1 MENHN
6 IKLSILIC
14 SVENTERQENLN
26 KLIHELNN
34 QICSNYADNIVEILV
49 EKDNGTMS
57 VGAKRNL
64 LIDKA
69 NGEYI
74 CFIDDDDFIAQNYLN
89 LILQNLTKDILMIRI
104 EHKIN
109 GEKAKEIQPSLY
121 IDNLETN
128 ELIFRANH
136 FHLCPHLKMK
146 ASWVKFQEI
155 NFAEDL
161 DYSQRLIPFIENY
174 ESITDAI
181 YIYNDNLEKSLTRNV

>member
-1 MENHN
+1 
-6 IKLSILIC
+6 
-14 SVENTERQENLN
+14 
-26 KLIHELNN
+26 
-34 QICSNYADNIVEILV
+34 
-49 EKDNGTMS
+49 
-57 VGAKRNL
+57 
-64 LIDKA
+64 
-69 NGEYI
+69 
-74 CFIDDDDFIAQNYLN
+74 
-89 LILQNLTKDILMIRI
+89 MIRI

-136 FHLCPHLKMK
+136 LHLCPHLKMK

>member
-1 MENHN
+1 M
-6 IKLSILIC
+6 KLSILIC
-14 SVENTERQENLN
+14 SVENNERQESLN
-26 KLIHELNN
+26 KLLHELNH
-34 QICSNYADNIVEILV
+34 QVCSNYAENIVEILV

-57 VGAKRNL
+57 VGEKRNV

-74 CFIDDDDFIAQNYLN
+74 CFIDDDDFIANNYLN
-89 LILQNLTKDILMIRI
+89 LILQNLTKDILIIRI
-104 EHKIN
+104 DHRIN
-109 GEKAKEIQPSLY
+109 GGKAKEIQPSLY

-128 ELIFRANH
+128 EFIFRANH
-136 FHLCPHLKMK
+136 LHLCPHLKMK
-146 ASWVKFQEI
+146 SNWVKFKEI

-174 ESITDAI
+174 DTITEAI

>member
-1 MENHN
+1 MANKN

-14 SVENTERQENLN
+14 SVENTERQESLN
-26 KLIHELNN
+26 KLVHELNH
-34 QICSNYADNIVEILV
+34 QVCSNYAENIVEILV
-49 EKDNGTMS
+49 ERDNGTMS
-57 VGAKRNL
+57 VGKKRNV

-74 CFIDDDDFIAQNYLN
+74 CFIDDDDYVAKNYLN
-89 LILQNLTKDILMIRI
+89 LILQNLTKDILLIRI
-104 EHKIN
+104 DHRVN
-109 GEKAKEIQPSLY
+109 GMQSKEIQPSLY

-136 FHLCPHLKMK
+136 LHLCPHLKLK

-161 DYSQRLIPFIENY
+161 DYSQRLIPLIQHHDI
-174 ESITDAI
+174 ITEAI

>member
-1 MENHN
+1 MANNN

-14 SVENTERQENLN
+14 SVENDERQESLN

-57 VGAKRNL
+57 VGTKRNV

-74 CFIDDDDFIAQNYLN
+74 CFIDDDDFIAENYLN
-89 LILQNLTKDILMIRI
+89 LILQNLTKDILIIRI
-104 EHKIN
+104 DHIVN
-109 GEKAKEIQPSLY
+109 GVKYKEIQPSLY
-121 IDNLETN
+121 IDNIETN
-128 ELIFRANH
+128 EVIFRTNH
-136 FHLCPHLKMK
+136 LHLCPHLKIK

-155 NFAEDL
+155 SFAEDL
-161 DYSQRLIPFIENY
+161 DYSQRLIQHINNY
-174 ESITDAI
+174 DTITEAI
-181 YIYNDNLEKSLTRNV
+181 YIYYDNLQKSLTRNV

>member
-1 MENHN
+1 M
-6 IKLSILIC
+6 L
-14 SVENTERQENLN
+14 
-26 KLIHELNN
+26 LIHELNN

-136 FHLCPHLKMK
+136 LHLCPHLKMK

>member
-69 NGEYI
+69 SGEYI

-136 FHLCPHLKMK
+136 LHLCPHLKMK

>member
-136 FHLCPHLKMK
+136 LHLCPHLKMK

>member
-89 LILQNLTKDILMIRI
+89 LILQNLTKDILIIRI

-109 GEKAKEIQPSLY
+109 GKKGKEIQPSLY

-136 FHLCPHLKMK
+136 LHLCPHLKMK